1 MKITGKMLMTG
12 FAATVAGLVLASCGG
27 DDDKATGGKTTSAA
41 ASASDQVRQ
50 VTRDFT
56 VALAAGFGG
65 TAEQRK
71 AACQALSS
79 AAKAQIQEV
88 GAKLNTV
95 NCEDTVE
102 TIGTLASDDQRAKTK
117 TMEITVQVDGDTATA
132 SYPAPRDGAPTTL
145 TLVRAGDGWVI
156 NSLPTSADS
165 ATANSTTVPAP

>member
-1 MKITGKMLMTG
+1 MKITGKMLLTG
-12 FAATVAGLVLASCGG
+12 FTATAAGLVLASCGG
-27 DDDKATGGKTTSAA
+27 DDDQGGSAKTTSA

-71 AACQALSS
+71 AACEALSP
-79 AAKAQIQEV
+79 AAKAQVQEV
-88 GAKLNTV
+88 GTKLNAV

-117 TMEITVQVDGDTATA
+117 TMEITVQVTGDTATA
-132 SYPAPRDGAPTTL
+132 SYPAPRDGAPTKVS
-145 TLVRAGDGWVI
+145 LVRSGDTWVI
-156 NSLPTSADS
+156 DSLPTSADS